1 MRGFPFFFRTG
12 RDSVMR
18 VALVFNPFS
27 YKLHEENLRI
37 VQRYFGL
44 FPPLSLAWVAGIA
57 ERAGHEVTIVD
68 ARTLQ
73 LTPDQ
78 VLRHLQQWKPDVLGF
93 MMTTYMYRETLDW
106 IRYLRG
112 GLPKAK
118 VIVGGYNLRVYPRE
132 SVMPPEIDFGCYNSA
147 YETVPRLLEELEDGR
162 HFEDVPGLIF
172 KQNGDVIET
181 PHAAEPS
188 FDEYPNPA
196 RHLLPNELYAEFPT
210 ERKNFSVMVT
220 SKGCPKNCLFCEAGR
235 TTYNPRSVETVVNE
249 MQECY
254 ERFDI
259 REIDIFDYEFL
270 INRQRAMGICH
281 EMQRRKLDLL
291 WACRARIDSV
301 DEELLKQMAAA
312 GCGRIYYGI
321 ESGDQEMLDRVN
333 KGIKLEQVRET
344 IKLTKKYG
352 IRALGFFLIGS
363 PRETRDTIRATLK
376 FAKSLDLDYVQFSKT
391 TAKPLTSMWHDMVQE
406 SGYDYWREY
415 ILGNAAE
422 QPLPRPWTELTNDE
436 IDELAL
442 RAYKKF
448 HARPFFLLKHTL
460 QVRSWS
466 EFRRKFLAF
475 WEMMLRQERVSKADH
490 AFKCYGEDKGKLA
503 WYKKISKWSQPF

>member
-1 MRGFPFFFRTG
+1 
-12 RDSVMR
+12 MR
-18 VALVFNPFS
+18 VALVFNPFA

-44 FPPLSLAWVAGIA
+44 FPPLSLAWVAAIA
-57 ERAGHEVTIVD
+57 ERAGHEVIIID

-78 VLRHLQQWKPDVLGF
+78 VLRRLKEWKPDVLGF
-93 MMTTYMYRETLDW
+93 MMTTYMFRETLDW

-112 GLPKAK
+112 GLPGVK
-118 VIVGGYNLRVYPRE
+118 VMVGGYNLRVYPKE
-132 SVMPPEIDFGCYNSA
+132 SVMPPEIDFGCFNSA
-147 YETVPRLLEELEDGR
+147 YHTVPRLLEELDGGR
-162 HFEDVPGLIF
+162 RFDDVPGLIF
-172 KQNGDVIET
+172 KRNGDVIQTEYGE
-181 PHAAEPS
+181 EPD
-188 FDEYPNPA
+188 FDDYPNPA

-220 SKGCPKNCLFCEAGR
+220 SKGCPMGCLFCEAGR
-235 TTYNPRSVETVVNE
+235 TPYNARSINRVVDE
-249 MQECY
+249 IQECY
-254 ERFDI
+254 DKLGI
-259 REIDIFDYEFL
+259 REIDMFDYEFV
-270 INRQRAMGICH
+270 INRKRALGICQ
-281 EMQRRKLDLL
+281 EIQRRKLDIL

-301 DEELLKQMAAA
+301 DDELLREMSAA

-333 KGIKLEQVRET
+333 KGITLEQVRET
-344 IKLTKKYG
+344 IRLTRKHN
-352 IRALGFFLIGS
+352 IRSLGFFLVGS
-363 PRETRDTIRATLK
+363 PGETRASFQTTLK
-376 FAKSLDLDYVQFSKT
+376 FAMSLGLDYVQFSKT
-391 TAKPLTSMWHDMVQE
+391 TAKPLTSMWHDLVAE
-406 SGYDYWREY
+406 GGRDYWREY
-415 ILGNAAE
+415 ILGNVEE

-448 HARPFFLLKHTL
+448 HTRPFFLLRHTL
-460 QVRSWS
+460 KVRSWA

-475 WEMMLRQERVSKADH
+475 VDMMLRQERVSKADPT
-490 AFKCYGEDKGKLA
+490 FRCYGEDKGKLD